1 MRKHAN
7 LKSQIP
13 SVRGALQTCWVCN
26 LLRRLETRLKLFFFV
41 NSKLFLPKKSS
52 KLEMYLILPNFLNS
66 MYVRRVTWCACFPV
80 IYIVCAFVALHEFTT
95 VRCYGR
101 DGAKKRGTMNC
112 VRFRSTCPNNWR
124 IIRCLWNTLILGLWN
139 FVQLKC
145 LVFHAWETCFKLKSH
160 FKHTMRTLVEDTS
173 FI

>member
-26 LLRRLETRLKLFFFV
+26 LLRRLETRVKLFFFV

-80 IYIVCAFVALHEFTT
+80 VCIVCAFVVLHEFTT
-95 VRCYGR
+95 VRCYRR

-112 VRFRSTCPNNWR
+112 VRFRSTCPNNR
-124 IIRCLWNTLILGLWN
+124 RTIHCLWNTLILGVWN

-145 LVFHAWETCFKLKSH
+145 LDLHAWEMFQI
-160 FKHTMRTLVEDTS
+160 EIS
-173 FI
+173 FLTY